1 MKLICIMKNGSLEIG
16 EMEEI
21 IENVRKKIISSLN
34 KKKKKKKEKDLKIIS
49 KIYKNFDDYKDL
61 SELESTVLGTECIS
75 SKADLYPHLEK
86 LEKEVHIYK
95 TIKNRKSLS
104 LADLLNAEE
113 TLKDML
119 YLYAS
124 NIDDSDIDAEYH
136 KSYPPYKIF
145 KLEYD
150 NIEELRLAFKYYG
163 DIKADAAYNAGY
175 DAGYDA

>member
-34 KKKKKKKEKDLKIIS
+34 KEDFPKKERDLKIIS

-75 SKADLYPHLEK
+75 SKADLYPHLER
-86 LEKEVHIYK
+86 LEKEVRLYK
-95 TIKNRKSLS
+95 TIKNHKSLS
-104 LADLLNAEE
+104 LADLLNVEE

-124 NIDDSDIDAEYH
+124 NIDAECH

-145 KLEYD
+145 KFEYD
-150 NIEELRLAFKYYG
+150 NIEELKLAFKYYG
-163 DIKADAAYNAGY
+163 NIKADAAYSAGY

>member
-34 KKKKKKKEKDLKIIS
+34 KEDFPKKEKDLKIIS
-49 KIYKNFDDYKDL
+49 KVYKNFDDYKDL

-75 SKADLYPHLEK
+75 SKADLYPYLEK
-86 LEKEVHIYK
+86 LEKEVHLYK
-95 TIKNRKSLS
+95 TIKNHKSLS

-119 YLYAS
+119 YQ
-124 NIDDSDIDAEYH
+124 SDYNIDAEFSCN
-136 KSYPPYKIF
+136 KIRPSYKIF
-145 KLEYD
+145 PFDANE
-150 NIEELRLAFKYYG
+150 EELKCAFKYYG
-163 DIKADAAYNAGY
+163 DIRSDIAYNAGY